1 MLKKIAVIALV
12 VVIIG
17 LIGFLV
23 MTMSSRR
30 AHMMGG
36 GGSALPLSAVTKDG
50 KQVQLSAEVEAV
62 TGKLPEGTVAQKS
75 GDMIVTLTLNPYP
88 STMRQPTDFIVK
100 LTDAN
105 GQAIND
111 ASITLDLT
119 MPEMWMPPNQP
130 ALEFV
135 SDGEYRTTGQ
145 FTMRG
150 WWRIEVI
157 VKRGGKTQSAF
168 FDVGL

>member
-1 MLKKIAVIALV
+1 MSKKIAVIALV
-12 VVIIG
+12 VIVIG
-17 LIGFLV
+17 LIGFAV
-23 MTMSSRR
+23 MTIGSRR

-36 GGSALPLSAVTKDG
+36 GGSTLSLSAVTKDG
-50 KQVQLSAEVEAV
+50 KLVQPSAELEAV
-62 TGKLPEGTVAQKS
+62 TGKLSEGTVAQKS

-88 STMRQPTDFIVK
+88 STMRQPTDFTVK
-100 LTDAN
+100 LTDAS

-111 ASITLDLT
+111 ASVTLNLT

-130 ALEFV
+130 ALEFA
-135 SDGEYRTTGQ
+135 SDGQYGTTGQ

-150 WWRIEVI
+150 WWRIEVVI
-157 VKRGGKTQSAF
+157 TRGGQTQSAF